1 VPSVPTPPKR
11 SVKPVPNADWGL
23 LPLDL
28 ALAILGVMVVGL
40 VMKLLRFDDPRWLYN
55 AWTYALGAP
64 TGLIVISML
73 LRSFVSEQV
82 ERSIQIGFLASVIA
96 HLLLMLLAVNV
107 VLFSGMWP
115 DATQEIARRLRDS
128 SRGNQFTQWSQ
139 TEDRSRPEYLQPVPS
154 ELTRPNQADIRPSES
169 VDSPLNAIREPLE
182 ANVPNSPEIE
192 RAASE
197 IDAPQI
203 STESKP
209 IERPV
214 RDPKSP
220 GENRP
225 IEIPAEP
232 TRTSDVTP
240 MASIRERAEQ
250 LDVARSG
257 AATPAPVLAMPSGVW
272 LPETEINKS
281 MRRSSTQPLDA
292 PSIAARSEREAPS
305 ADRLAQPEAF
315 APSVNRSVP
324 KLERQGRSI
333 EIPPVGGIAASGQ
346 SSGVLDSTASN
357 APGAA
362 ADTAMLDRTG
372 NTRAASDLP
381 SKTGANPLSEPAV
394 GGIAIEPSIAGNT
407 RSLASPIP
415 AAPPLGV
422 LPSTDIGVS
431 PLGISRFRRSGS
443 SGESKSRTQV
453 AVPAPAFK
461 QRMRRNEEAMNQDLQ
476 AMGPLGPKTEEAIE
490 AGLEFLAKHQRE
502 DGSWRLEDFGAQPLL
517 RSDTA
522 ATALALLSFQ
532 GAGYSHEQF
541 KYQQTC
547 RGAIDWLLANQ
558 KTDGD
563 LYRPMDEASDRNA
576 WLYSHAIA
584 ALALCEAYGMTQDES
599 IRKGAQRSID
609 FLVIS
614 QDPFAGGW
622 RYSPRAGSDTSVTGW
637 AMMALKSAELAGLS
651 VPARVYGGIK
661 KWLNASE
668 ASAQEPYL
676 YRYNWQANTPEAMH
690 GRNPTPVMT
699 SVGLLMRLYLGWQ
712 RSTVDMQRGAD
723 WLLER
728 LPSLGTVDAP
738 KRDTY
743 YWYYA
748 SQVMFHMGGERWRRW
763 YGSLYPILIDTQ
775 EHDGPYAGS
784 WNPVGEIPDTWGP
797 FAGRL
802 YVTTLNLLSLEVT
815 YRHLPIFE
823 ATARLE
829 P

>member
-1 VPSVPTPPKR
+1 MR
-11 SVKPVPNADWGL
+11 SSPNADLGL
-23 LPLDL
+23 WPLDL
-28 ALAILGVMVVGL
+28 ALAILAVLVIGL
-40 VMKLLRFDDPRWLYN
+40 VMKLLRFDDSSWLYN
-55 AWTYALGAP
+55 AWTYALGVP
-64 TGLIVISML
+64 TGLIVMSML

-82 ERSIQIGFLASVIA
+82 ERSIQIGFLVSVIA

-115 DATQEIARRLRDS
+115 DSTQEIARRLRDS
-128 SRGNQFTQWSQ
+128 SRGNQFTQWPQ
-139 TEDRSRPEYLQPVPS
+139 AEDRSHPDYLKPVPS
-154 ELTRPNQADIRPSES
+154 ELTRPSQADIRPTEP
-169 VDSPLNAIREPLE
+169 VDSHLDAIRESLE
-182 ANVPNSPEIE
+182 ANVPDSLEIE

-197 IDAPQI
+197 IDTPEVTA
-203 STESKP
+203 ESKP
-209 IERPV
+209 IARPV

-225 IEIPAEP
+225 VEIPAEP
-232 TRTSDVTP
+232 TRVAEATP
-240 MASIRERAEQ
+240 MASIQERAER
-250 LDVARSG
+250 LDVARTD
-257 AATPAPVLAMPSGVW
+257 AANPTPAVAMPSGSW
-272 LPETEINKS
+272 LPESEINKS
-281 MRRSSTQPLDA
+281 LRRSLLQPSDA
-292 PSIAARSEREAPS
+292 ASMAARSEREAPS
-305 ADRLAQPEAF
+305 ADSIAQPRAL
-315 APSVNRSVP
+315 APSANRSIP

-333 EIPPVGGIAASGQ
+333 EIPSAGDPAPSRESGGGAG
-346 SSGVLDSTASN
+346 SSASN
-357 APGAA
+357 APGGS
-362 ADTAMLDRTG
+362 ADAAMLDRTG
-372 NTRAASDLP
+372 NTRAASDTP
-381 SKTGANPLSEPAV
+381 SKTGAKYPPGPAL
-394 GGIAIEPSIAGNT
+394 GGIAAIEPSIAG
-407 RSLASPIP
+407 SAGPLAPPNP
-415 AAPPLGV
+415 AASRQGV
-422 LPSTDIGVS
+422 LPSTDIGVA
-431 PLGISRFRRSGS
+431 PLGINRFRRSGS
-443 SGESKSRTQV
+443 EDSISRTQV

-461 QRMRRNEEAMNQDLQ
+461 QRLRRNEEAMNQDLQ

-502 DGSWRLEDFGAQPLL
+502 DGSWRLEDFGAQPQL

-541 KYQQTC
+541 KYQRTC
-547 RGAIDWLLANQ
+547 RRAIDWLLANQ

-563 LYRPMDEASDRNA
+563 LYRPMDEASNRNA

-609 FLVIS
+609 FLIAS

-622 RYSPRAGSDTSVTGW
+622 RYSPRVGSDTSVTGW
-637 AMMALKSAELAGLS
+637 AMMALKSAELAGLQ
-651 VPARVYGGIK
+651 VPPRVFAGIT

-668 ASAQEPYL
+668 ANAEERYL

-690 GRNPTPVMT
+690 GRIPTPVMT
-699 SVGLLMRLYLGWQ
+699 SVGLLMRFYLGWT
-712 RSTVDMQRGAD
+712 RTTVDMQRGTE

-738 KRDTY
+738 QRDTY

-748 SQVMFHMGGERWRRW
+748 SQVMFHMGGDRWQRW
-763 YGSLYPILIDTQ
+763 YSALYPILIDTQ

-784 WNPVGEIPDTWGP
+784 WNPMGEIPDTWGP

-815 YRHLPIFE
+815 YRHLPIYE
-823 ATARLE
+823 ATAR
-829 P
+829 